1 MQGTAVP
8 MSISASSFYGVPSGM
23 NAGTTSATVVNGGG
37 VSGGAGVGG
46 ATATPTVPAKRPRGR
61 PRKHFVRIP
70 LESLMTPIIPV

>member
-1 MQGTAVP
+1 
-8 MSISASSFYGVPSGM
+8 M
-23 NAGTTSATVVNGGG
+23 NTGSTSATVVNGGG
-37 VSGGAGVGG
+37 VSAGVGG